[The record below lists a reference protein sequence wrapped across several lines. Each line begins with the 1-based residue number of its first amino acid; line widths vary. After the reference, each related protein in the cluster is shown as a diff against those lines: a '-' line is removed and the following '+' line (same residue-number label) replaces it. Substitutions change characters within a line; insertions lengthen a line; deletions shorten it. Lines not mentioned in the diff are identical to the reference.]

1 MKIVTKV
8 QYLRPFIADMKKT
21 DLTSKD
27 LIKYEGNYSEGAFWD
42 KVKKIAS
49 KAGAKTIYYALVLY
63 YTLMD
68 PATPSR
74 YKAVIMGALGY
85 MILPYDLLPD
95 IIPFAGLADDWAA
108 LVAAVAYV
116 ASAITPEIKEKAR
129 AKVNSWF
136 GHVDDSSLGDL
147 A

>member
-1 MKIVTKV
+1 
-8 QYLRPFIADMKKT
+8 MKKT

-27 LIKYEGNYSEGAFWD
+27 LVKYEGNFSEGAFWE

-49 KAGAKTIYYALVLY
+49 KAGVKTIYYALVLY
-63 YTLMD
+63 YTLTD

-85 MILPYDLLPD
+85 FILPYDLLPD
-95 IIPFAGLADDWAA
+95 LIPFAGLADDWAA

-116 ASAITPEIKEKAR
+116 ASAITQDIKNKAR
-129 AKVNSWF
+129 AKVTSWF
-136 GHVDDSSLGDL
+136 GPVDDASLGDL
-147 A
+147 R

>member
-1 MKIVTKV
+1 
-8 QYLRPFIADMKKT
+8 MKKT

-27 LIKYEGNYSEGAFWD
+27 LVKYEGNYSEAAFWE

-49 KAGAKTIYYALVLY
+49 KAGVKTIYYALVLY

-68 PATPSR
+68 PSTPAK

-85 MILPYDLLPD
+85 FILPFDLLPD
-95 IIPFAGLADDWAA
+95 LLPFAGLADDWAA

-116 ASAITPEIKEKAR
+116 ASAITPDIKNRAR
-129 AKVNSWF
+129 AKVTSWF
-136 GHVDDSSLGDL
+136 GHVEDSSLGDL
-147 A
+147 R

>member
-1 MKIVTKV
+1 MRV
-8 QYLRPFIADMKKT
+8 QSADMKKT

-27 LIKYEGNYSEGAFWD
+27 LVKYEGNYSEGAFWD

-49 KAGAKTIYYALVLY
+49 KAGVKTIYYALVLY
-63 YTLMD
+63 YTLTD
-68 PATPSR
+68 PATPAK

-85 MILPYDLLPD
+85 LILPYDLLPD

-116 ASAITPEIKEKAR
+116 ASAITPAIKEKAR
-129 AKVNSWF
+129 AKVTSWF
-136 GHVDDSSLGDL
+136 GPVNDSSLGDL
-147 A
+147 S

>member
-1 MKIVTKV
+1 
-8 QYLRPFIADMKKT
+8 MKKT
-21 DLTSKD
+21 NLTSKD
-27 LIKYEGNYSEGAFWD
+27 LVKYESNYSEGAFWE

-49 KAGAKTIYYALVLY
+49 RAGVKTVYYALVLY
-63 YTLMD
+63 YTLTD

-85 MILPYDLLPD
+85 FILPFDLLPD
-95 IIPFAGLADDWAA
+95 LLPFAGLADDWAA

-116 ASAITPEIKEKAR
+116 ASAITPSIKEKAR

-136 GHVDDSSLGDL
+136 GHVEDASLGDL
-147 A
+147 R

>member
-1 MKIVTKV
+1 
-8 QYLRPFIADMKKT
+8 MKKT

-27 LIKYEGNYSEGAFWD
+27 LVKYEGNYSEGAFWD

-49 KAGAKTIYYALVLY
+49 KAGVKTIYYALVLY
-63 YTLMD
+63 YTLTD
-68 PATPSR
+68 PATPAK

-85 MILPYDLLPD
+85 LILPYDLLPD

-116 ASAITPEIKEKAR
+116 ASAITPAIKEKAR
-129 AKVNSWF
+129 AKVTSWF
-136 GHVDDSSLGDL
+136 GPVNDSSLGDL
-147 A
+147 S

>member
-1 MKIVTKV
+1 
-8 QYLRPFIADMKKT
+8 MKKT

-27 LIKYEGNYSEGAFWD
+27 LVKYEGNYSEGAFWE

-49 KAGAKTIYYALVLY
+49 KAGVKTIYYALVLY
-63 YTLMD
+63 YTLTD

-85 MILPYDLLPD
+85 FILPYDLLPD
-95 IIPFAGLADDWAA
+95 LIPFAGLADDWAA

-116 ASAITPEIKEKAR
+116 ASAITKDIKNKAR
-129 AKVNSWF
+129 AKVTSWF
-136 GHVDDSSLGDL
+136 GPVDDTSLGDL
-147 A
+147 R